1 MKQAFS
7 FLKIG
12 DKSSAK
18 LLLQQVIKDYPDT
31 NQARMART
39 RLQESDNV
47 YSHRLLKM
55 SGRAFLT
62 ACVFFIL

>member
-1 MKQAFS
+1 MMKQAFS

-39 RLQESDNV
+39 RLQEI
-47 YSHRLLKM
+47 K
-55 SGRAFLT
+55 
-62 ACVFFIL
+62 